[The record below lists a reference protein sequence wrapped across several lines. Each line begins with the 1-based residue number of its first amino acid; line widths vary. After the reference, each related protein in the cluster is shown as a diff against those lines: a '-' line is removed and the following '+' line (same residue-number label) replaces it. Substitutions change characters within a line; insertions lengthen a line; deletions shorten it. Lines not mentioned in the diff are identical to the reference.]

1 MYHMLISINFTYNL
15 ITGYRK
21 VILVGD
27 SIIKGI
33 PPIEGVTLSAH
44 PGATIA
50 NLSVFLTNKHI
61 SLEGHDIII
70 VHVGTNNI
78 GRRDS
83 FAHIVS
89 DFGNLIASIRKAK
102 PDIRIIISSILPR
115 PVDHHVTDPMIK
127 DVNRFLNLEMS
138 RDLGFKFVCSYKAVS
153 KYGTYRRY
161 LFAKLDKGLHL
172 NLEGA
177 NRLRHFFLMVISNFR

>member
-1 MYHMLISINFTYNL
+1 MLISIIITYYL
-15 ITGYRK
+15 ITGCRK

-33 PPIEGVTLSAH
+33 PPIERVTLSTH
-44 PGATIA
+44 PGATFA
-50 NLSVFLTNKHI
+50 NLSVLLTNKHI

-83 FAHIVS
+83 FAHIVP

-102 PDIRIIISSILPR
+102 PDIRIIISSILQR
-115 PVDHHVTDPMIK
+115 PVDHNVTDPMIK

-177 NRLRHFFLMVISNFR
+177 NR